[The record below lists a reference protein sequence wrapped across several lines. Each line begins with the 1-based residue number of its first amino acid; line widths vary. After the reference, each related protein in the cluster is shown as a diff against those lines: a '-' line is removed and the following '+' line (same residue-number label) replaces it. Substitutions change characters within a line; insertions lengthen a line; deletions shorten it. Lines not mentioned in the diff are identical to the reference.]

1 MANQYPPTRDE
12 YVASVRHQAA
22 NLGGALGM
30 AAAIAVVATS
40 GVGFNLLTV
49 LLAPMALFVGAG
61 IGMATMAVAGSL
73 YAGASYRSRYG
84 KEFTRARE
92 LAATLAE
99 DPLATP
105 AYPRLQEQ
113 ALAEMPDMLPPEPVR
128 KHSWASMFHRQESHA
143 QRVIDDHRMREIDEL
158 TL

>member
-22 NLGGALGM
+22 NIGGALGM
-30 AAAIAVVATS
+30 AAAIALVATS

-49 LLAPMALFVGAG
+49 MLSPMALFVGAG
-61 IGMATMAVAGSL
+61 IGMAAMAVAGSL
-73 YAGASYRSRYG
+73 YAGATYRSRYG
-84 KEFTRARE
+84 KEFAHARE
-92 LAATLAE
+92 LAAAMAE

-105 AYPRLQEQ
+105 NYPPLQEQ
-113 ALAEMPDMLPPEPVR
+113 ALAETPDMPPPEPVR
-128 KHSWASMFHRQESHA
+128 KHSWASMFHRQENHA
-143 QRVIDDHRMREIDEL
+143 QRIIDDHRMREIDEL